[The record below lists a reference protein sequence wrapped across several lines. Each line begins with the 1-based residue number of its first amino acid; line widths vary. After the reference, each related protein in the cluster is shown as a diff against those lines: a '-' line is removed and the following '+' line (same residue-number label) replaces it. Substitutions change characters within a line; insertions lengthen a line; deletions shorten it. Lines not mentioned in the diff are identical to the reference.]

1 MLTKARPKKLSIR
14 KTRVKS
20 AAKKKP
26 ATAKVALAAPRRERF
41 VKH

>member
-1 MLTKARPKKLSIR
+1 MLTKARPKKLSTR

-26 ATAKVALAAPRRERF
+26 AAKVALAAPRRERF

>member
-1 MLTKARPKKLSIR
+1 MRTKATPKKLSTR

-26 ATAKVALAAPRRERF
+26 ATAKAAPRRERF
-41 VKH
+41 VRH

>member
-1 MLTKARPKKLSIR
+1 MLTKARPKKVSTR

-26 ATAKVALAAPRRERF
+26 ATTKLALAAPRRERF

>member
-1 MLTKARPKKLSIR
+1 MLTKARPKKLSTR

-20 AAKKKP
+20 AAKEKP
-26 ATAKVALAAPRRERF
+26 ARVAKAAPRRERF